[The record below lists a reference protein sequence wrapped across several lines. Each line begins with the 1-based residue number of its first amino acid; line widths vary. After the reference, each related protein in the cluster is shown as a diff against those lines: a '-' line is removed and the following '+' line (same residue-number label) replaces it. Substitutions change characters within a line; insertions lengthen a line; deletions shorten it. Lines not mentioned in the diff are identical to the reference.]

1 MLRCAGREWGDRL
14 PTSAATIAAQLHP
27 LVRRVCVITD
37 MVHDILVK
45 ELCESLQVWSPSL
58 CVVNDVTS
66 ATHALVILSD
76 GLVEDGAAC
85 RMLEAAA
92 VKKEVKTVFIYSTK
106 HGWDFESFYYRPDS
120 PVKAAIAEHEAMAH
134 RPREALPRPG
144 GYEFDAVCL
153 ELLRR
158 MRPSA
163 R

>member
-1 MLRCAGREWGDRL
+1 MSAVLRCELHYGTRGYYFSTYSYTVHSHTVVHFTLTLFTIETCK
-14 PTSAATIAAQLHP
+14 PT
-27 LVRRVCVITD
+27 
-37 MVHDILVK
+37 MVNG
-45 ELCESLQVWSPSL
+45 Q
-58 CVVNDVTS
+58 TS
-66 ATHALVILSD
+66 ATHALVILSG
-76 GLVEDGAAC
+76 GLLEDDSAC

-92 VKKEVKTVFIYSTK
+92 VEKEVKTVFIYSTK
-106 HGWDFESFYYRPDS
+106 HGWDFESFYSRPDS

-144 GYEFDAVCL
+144 GYEFDAMCL